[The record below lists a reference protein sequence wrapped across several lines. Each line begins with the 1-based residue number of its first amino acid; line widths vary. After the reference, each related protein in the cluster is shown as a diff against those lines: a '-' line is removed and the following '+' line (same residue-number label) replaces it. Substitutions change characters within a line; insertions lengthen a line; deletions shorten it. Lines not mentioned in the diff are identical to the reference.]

1 MTDLQTA
8 RTRPPAPTP
17 RQRSDGGGEQ
27 PRNPLGLVALVGLV
41 VLAGVTGGW
50 PLLVMIGA
58 IVVMIFLHELGHF
71 VTAKAAGMKVTE
83 FFIGFGPRIW
93 SFRRGETEYGV
104 KAIPAGAYVKIIG
117 MHNLDEYDPA
127 DADRTYMSKPFWRR
141 LSVALA
147 GSTMHFLLAL
157 ASLLVLLG
165 LVGVPGGRIPTS
177 EAELDALQA
186 QAAWQVAAVTEA
198 SAADE
203 AGVRIGDEVV
213 AVDGV
218 LTPNFPTFGEVV
230 RARPGERV
238 EVTVRRGEQELVVDA
253 TIGERTDEGERIGF
267 FGVGPEF
274 ILPDETLGFTDAVG
288 ESFST
293 FGSTISATFDGLG
306 KILSPS
312 GLYDLG
318 QRVFSPGEDGPVV
331 GDGSGGG
338 GGGEG
343 ADSNRPV
350 SIVGVTQIG
359 ADLFDS
365 EGIAG
370 LLTVFVML
378 NVFIGIFNLV
388 PLLPLDGGHV
398 VIAVY
403 EKARSMLQGGRPYHV
418 DVVKLLPLTYAVVL
432 VLAFLGIST
441 IYLDLA
447 DPIGG

>member
-1 MTDLQTA
+1 MTDLQPA
-8 RTRPPAPTP
+8 RPQRPPVPTP
-17 RQRSDGGGEQ
+17 RQQVEGEKPRS
-27 PRNPLGLVALVGLV
+27 PLGLIALVGLV
-41 VLAGVTGGW
+41 VLAGVSGGW

-71 VTAKAAGMKVTE
+71 LTAKAAGMKVTE

-93 SFRRGETEYGV
+93 SFRRGDTEYGV

-147 GSTMHFLLAL
+147 GSTMHFVLALGSLFALLA
-157 ASLLVLLG
+157 
-165 LVGVPGGRIPTS
+165 LVGVPGGRIATS
-177 EAELDALQA
+177 EEELDALQA
-186 QAAWQVAAVTEA
+186 QADWKVAAITA
-198 SAADE
+198 GSAADD
-203 AGVRIGDEVV
+203 AGLRIGDTVV

-218 LTPNFPTFGEVV
+218 AVPNFPAFSEVV
-230 RARPGERV
+230 RARPGEDV
-238 EVTVRRGEQELVVDA
+238 DVTVRRGAEELVVDA
-253 TIGERTDEGERIGF
+253 TLGARNPDGERVGF
-267 FGVGPEF
+267 FGVGPEY
-274 ILPDETLGFTDAVG
+274 ILPQETLGLTDAAG
-288 ESFST
+288 ETFST
-293 FGSTISATFDGLG
+293 FGSAVAATFDGLG
-306 KILSPS
+306 RILSPS
-312 GLYDLG
+312 GLVDLG
-318 QRVFSPGEDGPVV
+318 ERVLSPNEDGPVV
-331 GDGSGGG
+331 GDGGGGSGGG
-338 GGGEG
+338 EPVDG
-343 ADSNRPV
+343 DRPV

-365 EGIAG
+365 EGIGG
-370 LLTVFVML
+370 LLTIFVML

-398 VIAVY
+398 AIAVY
-403 EKARSMLQGGRPYHV
+403 EKVRSMFRGGQPYHV